1 MEYLCP
7 SCGASEILYQGH
19 LKCCPYCGCTK
30 LYFSHFASNNFPH
43 KNTPF
48 HRVLVDC
55 ETGKALE
62 TDLCDMLREVN
73 HE

>member
-7 SCGASEILYQGH
+7 ACGASEILYQGH
-19 LKCCPYCGCTK
+19 LERCPYCGCTK
-30 LYFSHFASNNFPH
+30 LDFTHIGYE
-43 KNTPF
+43 NTPT

-55 ETGKALE
+55 ETGKSLE
-62 TDLCDMLREVN
+62 ADLCDVLREAN